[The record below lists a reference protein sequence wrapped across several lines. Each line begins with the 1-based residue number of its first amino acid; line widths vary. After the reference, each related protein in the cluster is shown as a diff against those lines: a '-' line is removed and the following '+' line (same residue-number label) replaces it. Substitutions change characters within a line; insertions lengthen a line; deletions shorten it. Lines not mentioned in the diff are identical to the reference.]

1 MASRRMFSPHAD
13 TSGEGVPTA
22 RELRNGRLLPTVL
35 VLTVGLMLIVAALSY
50 LDIQLGVSSDFRYA
64 NDLRI
69 TFLVICL
76 ASLGGAISGLTQLN
90 KR

>member
-1 MASRRMFSPHAD
+1 MASRRMFSPLAD
-13 TSGEGVPTA
+13 KSGEGAPRVH
-22 RELRNGRLLPTVL
+22 ELRNGRLLPTVL

-76 ASLGGAISGLTQLN
+76 ASLGARSVV
-90 KR
+90 